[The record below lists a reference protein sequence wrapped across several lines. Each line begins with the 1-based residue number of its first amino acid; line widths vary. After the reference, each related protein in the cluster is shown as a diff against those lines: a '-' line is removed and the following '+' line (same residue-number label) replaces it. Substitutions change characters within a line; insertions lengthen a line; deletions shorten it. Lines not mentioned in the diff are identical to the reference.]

1 MKRLFIG
8 IPIESQRSVQQVE
21 VWRSD
26 AQLNRNVLNWTIP
39 ENWHITLFFLGST
52 EESAVPLLKRII
64 DESFSEVQAYET
76 NLCGVGVF
84 PNTHNPKV
92 LWLGLQDIAPL
103 MSAYSKLG
111 QSLQQNG
118 FSFDQKPLKPHLT
131 IARVKRAD
139 NPFAFQSLLTEFQEA
154 VFDQVNMNK
163 VVLFESTTTP
173 DGPIYKPLFEKQ
185 LIRQQESRLF

>member
-21 VWRSD
+21 TWRND
-26 AQLNRNVLNWTIP
+26 TQLNRNVLNWTIP
-39 ENWHITLFFLGST
+39 GNWHITLFFLGST
-52 EESAVPLLKRII
+52 EDSAVPLLKRLI
-64 DESFSEVQAYET
+64 DESFSKIQAYET

-92 LWLGLQDIAPL
+92 LWLGLQNLQPL
-103 MSAYSKLG
+103 MLAYSMLG
-111 QSLQQNG
+111 ELLQQNG

-139 NPFAFQSLLTEFQEA
+139 NPFAFQSLLTEYQEA
-154 VFDQVNMNK
+154 VFDRVNMNK
-163 VVLFESTTTP
+163 VVLFESITTP
-173 DGPIYKPLFEKQ
+173 AGPIYMPLFEKQ
-185 LIRQQESRLF
+185 LIR